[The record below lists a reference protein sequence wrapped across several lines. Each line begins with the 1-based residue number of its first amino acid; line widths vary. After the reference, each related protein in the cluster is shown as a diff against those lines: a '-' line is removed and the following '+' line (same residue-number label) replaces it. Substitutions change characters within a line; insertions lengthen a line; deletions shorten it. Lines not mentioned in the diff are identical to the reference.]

1 MEKTIGI
8 GIEGYRKFIEENHYY
23 VDKTLLIK
31 DFLDDGSEVTLITRP
46 SCFGKTLNIS
56 MMAEF
61 LDITKDSKN
70 IFKDTNIMDS
80 DKAEFINQ
88 FPVIFIS
95 FKDVKGDNKDDLF
108 KMLFSCLHSAFE
120 KYEHLFDENKI
131 KKTLARKIKGVYEI
145 LGQLGYPSRE
155 DVSIINESLALLSQV
170 LYEYFSKPVIILIDE
185 CDTPF
190 MEAHNYG
197 FYDEVYRLFS
207 TLLSTALKGNKYLD
221 KAFLTG
227 IQGIPKANI
236 FGGLNNISVYGVD
249 KKLYGQ
255 YFGFVETETKDLL
268 EYYNLQRTKEVK
280 EMYGGYR
287 IGGYD
292 IYNPLSISKY
302 VNDKSLTSYWINTI
316 SDTTLDKLMSACT
329 EYVRVDYKTL
339 IKKGSIHVHTD
350 LETSYLEEM
359 KDQTLW
365 ALFIHF
371 GYLTIVVKINMDYY
385 KVCIPNDE
393 VKKTLKELEVY
404 ISAEEI

>member
-8 GIEGYRKFIEENHYY
+8 DIEDYRKFIEENHYY

-46 SCFGKTLNIS
+46 RSFGKTLNMS

-61 LDITKDSKN
+61 LDITKDSKD
-70 IFKDTNIMDS
+70 IFKDTNIMKS

-95 FKDVKGDNKDDLF
+95 FKDVKGSKKNF
-108 KMLFSCLHSAFE
+108 VRML
-120 KYEHLFDENKI
+120 
-131 KKTLARKIKGVYEI
+131 KKTIFEEYLRYNYIIEQLNELDKSTFEFTIEELKRTMDEDLIGINDSIQLLCQLLYGYYGKRVI
-145 LGQLGYPSRE
+145 L
-155 DVSIINESLALLSQV
+155 
-170 LYEYFSKPVIILIDE
+170 LIDE

-190 MEAHNYG
+190 MEAYNQGY
-197 FYDEVYRLFS
+197 YEDILDALS
-207 TLLSTALKGNKYLD
+207 TLLSIALKGNRYLD

-236 FGGLNNISVYGVD
+236 FGGLNNISTYGVD

-255 YFGFVETETKDLL
+255 YFGFVESETKQLLAYYDLQL
-268 EYYNLQRTKEVK
+268 TNEVK

-302 VNDKSLTSYWINTI
+302 VNDRILTSYWMNTI
-316 SDTTLDKLMSACT
+316 SDTMIKKLMNNCT
-329 EYVRVDYKTL
+329 EYVRDDYETL
-339 IKKGSIHVHTD
+339 IKEGSIQMHTD
-350 LETSYLEEM
+350 LETIYLEVEN
-359 KDQTLW
+359 DQTFW
-365 ALFIHF
+365 ALFIHL
-371 GYLTIVVKINMDYY
+371 GYLTIVDKIDMDYY
-385 KVCIPNDE
+385 KVCIPNNE
-393 VKKTLKELEVY
+393 VKKAFKDLKTY
-404 ISAEEI
+404 F

>member
-8 GIEGYRKFIEENHYY
+8 DIEDYRKFIEENHYY

-46 SCFGKTLNIS
+46 RSFGKTLNIS

-61 LDITKDSKN
+61 LDITKDNKD
-70 IFKDTNIMDS
+70 IFKDTNIMGS
-80 DKAEFINQ
+80 DKAELINKI
-88 FPVIFIS
+88 PVIFIS

-108 KMLFSCLHSAFE
+108 KMLFSCLHSTFE
-120 KYEHLFDENKI
+120 KYEQLFDENKI
-131 KKTLARKIKGVYEI
+131 KKTLARKIIGVYEI

-170 LYEYFSKPVIILIDE
+170 LYEYYSKPVIILIDE

-207 TLLSTALKGNKYLD
+207 TLLFTALKGNKYLD

-236 FGGLNNISVYGVD
+236 FGGLNNINVYGVD
-249 KKLYGQ
+249 KKPYGQ
-255 YFGFVETETKDLL
+255 YFGFVESETKALL
-268 EYYNLQRTKEVK
+268 EYYNLQLTKEVK

-292 IYNPLSISKY
+292 VYNPLSISKY
-302 VNDKSLTSYWINTI
+302 VNDRVLNPYWINTI
-316 SDTTLDKLMSACT
+316 SDTTIKKLMNACT
-329 EYVRVDYKTL
+329 EYVRADYETL
-339 IKKGSIHVHTD
+339 ITKGSIDVHTD
-350 LETSYLEEM
+350 LETSYLEVDN
-359 KDQTLW
+359 DQTFW
-365 ALFIHF
+365 TLFIHL
-371 GYLTIVVKINMDYY
+371 GYLTIVEKIDMDYY
-385 KVCIPNDE
+385 KVSIPNNE
-393 VKKTLKELEVY
+393 VKKAFKDLTGSY
-404 ISAEEI
+404 